1 MSTKKS
7 KYDKLE
13 DKFIEIAQEILDNY
27 NVTRPELVDILFD
40 RTTKVTNW
48 WKHTIIVKTMEV
60 GH

>member
-40 RTTKVTNW
+40 RTTKVTN
-48 WKHTIIVKTMEV
+48 
-60 GH
+60 